1 MHPNVKMRAATAK
14 CRVAISHPMQLSN
27 VWCRFLEHRNRPMT
41 IRLIV
46 LSVLALLYLGRE
58 VEFAHELRGFLARS
72 AAEEL
77 PDDVKARL
85 VATLDALGTS

>member
-1 MHPNVKMRAATAK
+1 MISCAEAVEQLWAYIDDSLGAEDRARLEEHLGF
-14 CRVAISHPMQLSN
+14 CRV
-27 VWCRFLEHRNRPMT
+27 CC
-41 IRLIV
+41 
-46 LSVLALLYLGRE
+46 GE
-58 VEFAHELRGFLARS
+58 VEFAQELRVFLARS